1 MPGHPGGKCFN
12 FSISEHSNEMKI
24 EFEKLHHVQL
34 CVPFGVVDRARAF
47 YCDIL
52 GLKEIPKPAPSVG
65 KGGFWVQIAD
75 VELHIGVENVP
86 GVSKR
91 HPAFIVKDLEAA
103 RAYLVGIG
111 LRIQEDSA
119 IPGRKRFSFF
129 DPWNN
134 RIELMQFD

>member
-1 MPGHPGGKCFN
+1 
-12 FSISEHSNEMKI
+12 MKI

-34 CVPFGVVDRARAF
+34 CVPFGVSDRAKAF

-52 GLKEIPKPAPSVG
+52 GLKEIPKPSSGVG
-65 KGGFWVQIAD
+65 KGGFWVEVGDI
-75 VELHIGVENVP
+75 ELHIGMESTP

-91 HPAFIVKDLEAA
+91 HPAFIVKDLDEARNFLTA
-103 RAYLVGIG
+103 VGV
-111 LRIQEDSA
+111 RMQEDNP

-134 RIELMQFD
+134 RIELMAFD